1 MEYMRIMAID
11 KRVQRTNK
19 ALRDAFREI
28 SKTNSYHDVTVKKLT
43 EKAGI
48 NRKTFYLHY
57 DSIDDFLNTFVEE
70 LSEQLLD
77 IITAQPFDRYR
88 LETGEMFDPLFDFFD
103 QSREFFTFILMSD
116 EYSFLSRKVENRVAR
131 GFTDAIESA
140 FGISR
145 TDAYISASFMIR
157 NTVMLFRMF
166 DRGQVRF
173 TKSEFKDHLVRLN
186 HSGLSTYLD

>member
-186 HSGLSTYLD
+186 HSGLSTYLG

>member
-11 KRVQRTNK
+11 KRIQRTNK
-19 ALRDAFREI
+19 ALRSAFREMA
-28 SKTNSYHDVTVKKLT
+28 KTTSYQDITVKKLT

-116 EYSFLSRKVENRVAR
+116 EYSFLSRKVENRVAH
-131 GFTDAIESA
+131 GFTDAIESS

-145 TDAYISASFMIR
+145 TDAFISASFMIR

-173 TKSEFKDHLVRLN
+173 SKREFKDHLVRLN
-186 HSGLSTYLD
+186 HSGLSSYLG

>member
-131 GFTDAIESA
+131 GFTDAIEAA

-186 HSGLSTYLD
+186 HSGLSTYLG

>member
-1 MEYMRIMAID
+1 MAID
-11 KRVQRTNK
+11 KRIRRTNK
-19 ALRDAFREI
+19 ALRDAFREMA
-28 SKTNSYHDVTVKKLT
+28 KTTAYQDITVKKLT

-77 IITAQPFDRYR
+77 IITSRPFDRYR

-116 EYSFLSRKVENRVAR
+116 EYSFLSRQVENRVAH
-131 GFTDAIESA
+131 GFADAIEAS
-140 FGISR
+140 FEISR
-145 TDAYISASFMIR
+145 ADAFIAASFMIR

-173 TKSEFKDHLVRLN
+173 SKQEFKDHLVRLN
-186 HSGLSTYLD
+186 HSGLSSYLG

>member
-131 GFTDAIESA
+131 GFTDAIEAA

>member
-1 MEYMRIMAID
+1 MAID

>member
-1 MEYMRIMAID
+1 MAID

-131 GFTDAIESA
+131 GFTDAIEAA

-186 HSGLSTYLD
+186 HSGLSTYLG